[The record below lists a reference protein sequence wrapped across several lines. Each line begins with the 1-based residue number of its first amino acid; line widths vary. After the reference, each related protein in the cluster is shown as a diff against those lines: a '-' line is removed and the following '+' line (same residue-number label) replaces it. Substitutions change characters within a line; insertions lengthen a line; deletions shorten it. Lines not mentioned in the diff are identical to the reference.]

1 MASQTYKRG
10 TYLLFQIAL
19 AIGTVLLTMITSS
32 ALGQLTELATEQN
45 FGPQVAILVLGCIVT
60 YILQAL
66 SSYVFDCLRA
76 KIENVT
82 RFDDDT
88 AIIDAVSSLNA
99 DDPALTDLGGLLTVS
114 TDDIEQSTAFWA
126 QDIPDLLYQI
136 SQCVLIVGY
145 MMVLSWKTTV
155 VYLLTVIVSVALQA
169 SLSHCVHT
177 ANENVKQSQV
187 ERNAQLRDLL
197 DNRLTIKLNH
207 AEAFAL
213 DCLGTADRKYASSQI
228 NVTSVSM
235 PIKMSGLLC
244 GLLPMFALCLIGMVL
259 IPARSITLSAFM
271 TNYYLAQDLLVNQL
285 HYIDLLLSVV
295 SRKPALQRLT
305 QLKAKTGQSFVSRKG
320 KVVALEHVSYCY
332 PGAQVDALRDVCIHI
347 RPGEKVA
354 FIGESG
360 SGKSTAAQ
368 LICGLLNPTKG
379 QIQAGETLLIAQRP
393 YLFDG
398 TIRQN
403 ITCFEKSPSEDRLNK
418 ACDAAMLTKELSA
431 LPMGMDTMLDHNA
444 ANLSGGQRQRVA
456 IARAIYRGASVLV
469 LDETTAALDY
479 CTAQEIWNQL
489 PTVCPDSTI
498 VYVTHQLEMLS
509 HVDRAYQF
517 SDGRVEEI
525 DPKTVKPIHAREGNP

>member
-66 SSYVFDCLRA
+66 SSYVLDYLRA

-213 DCLGTADRKYASSQI
+213 DCLGTADRKYAS
-228 NVTSVSM
+228 
-235 PIKMSGLLC
+235 
-244 GLLPMFALCLIGMVL
+244 
-259 IPARSITLSAFM
+259 
-271 TNYYLAQDLLVNQL
+271 
-285 HYIDLLLSVV
+285 
-295 SRKPALQRLT
+295 
-305 QLKAKTGQSFVSRKG
+305 
-320 KVVALEHVSYCY
+320 
-332 PGAQVDALRDVCIHI
+332 
-347 RPGEKVA
+347 
-354 FIGESG
+354 
-360 SGKSTAAQ
+360 
-368 LICGLLNPTKG
+368 
-379 QIQAGETLLIAQRP
+379 
-393 YLFDG
+393 
-398 TIRQN
+398 
-403 ITCFEKSPSEDRLNK
+403 
-418 ACDAAMLTKELSA
+418 
-431 LPMGMDTMLDHNA
+431 
-444 ANLSGGQRQRVA
+444 
-456 IARAIYRGASVLV
+456 
-469 LDETTAALDY
+469 
-479 CTAQEIWNQL
+479 
-489 PTVCPDSTI
+489 
-498 VYVTHQLEMLS
+498 
-509 HVDRAYQF
+509 
-517 SDGRVEEI
+517 
-525 DPKTVKPIHAREGNP
+525 